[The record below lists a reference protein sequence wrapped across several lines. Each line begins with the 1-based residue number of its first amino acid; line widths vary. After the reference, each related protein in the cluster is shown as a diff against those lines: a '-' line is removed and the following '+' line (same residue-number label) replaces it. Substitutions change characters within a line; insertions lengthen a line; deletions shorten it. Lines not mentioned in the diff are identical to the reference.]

1 MNNQTSPFVFE
12 VGSVLRSGLME
23 VRQQEGATP
32 VRIGSEMIAILE
44 GAPVRVEARLNP
56 LGDAVMVDASL
67 DAQLSGQC
75 VRCLNELHPD
85 VHLEVQEVFAADEDF
100 IQGDEADDA
109 EETPL
114 IEHDRIDLVQ
124 FFLDEAGLTLPFS
137 PVCEGECEG
146 DVPAPEAEDHVRDVR
161 WAGLEK
167 FL

>member
-1 MNNQTSPFVFE
+1 MKNQTSPFVFE
-12 VGSVLRSGLME
+12 VGTVLRSGLME
-23 VRQQEGATP
+23 VRQLEGDTP
-32 VRIGSEMIAILE
+32 VRIGPEMIAVPE
-44 GAPVRVEARLNP
+44 GAPVSVEARLNP
-56 LGDAVMVDASL
+56 LGDAIMVDASL

-75 VRCLNELHPD
+75 VRCLAELSPK

-100 IQGDEADDA
+100 IQGEDAEEA

-114 IEHDRIDLVQ
+114 IEHDTIDLTQ
-124 FFLDEAGLTLPFS
+124 LFLDEAGLNLPFS

-146 DVPAPEAEDHVRDVR
+146 DVPEPDTEDEVRDVR